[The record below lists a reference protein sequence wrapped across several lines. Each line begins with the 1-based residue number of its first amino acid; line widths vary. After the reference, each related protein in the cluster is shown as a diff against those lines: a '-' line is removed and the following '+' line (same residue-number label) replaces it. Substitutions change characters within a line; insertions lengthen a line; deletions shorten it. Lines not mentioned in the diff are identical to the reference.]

1 MHLLLAPHCLSVTS
15 CGNFAIVP
23 AQPALVLRDGA
34 GSSGTTKGTCATP
47 CVRDRD
53 DGLVSREN
61 KLKTEKDKKK
71 FNCSETSLETKM
83 ASHPSEVVGQVE
95 REYTDLKP

>member
-1 MHLLLAPHCLSVTS
+1 
-15 CGNFAIVP
+15 
-23 AQPALVLRDGA
+23 
-34 GSSGTTKGTCATP
+34 
-47 CVRDRD
+47 VRDRD